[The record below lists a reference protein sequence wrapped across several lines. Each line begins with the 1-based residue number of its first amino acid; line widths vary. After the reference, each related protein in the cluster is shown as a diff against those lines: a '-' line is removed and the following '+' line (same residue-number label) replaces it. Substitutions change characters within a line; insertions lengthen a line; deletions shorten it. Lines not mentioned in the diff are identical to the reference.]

1 MVIVVILIVIV
12 ILAIVIVVIVRVMDL
27 TSNPEKTPSGLD
39 GIEPGLET
47 AYRFR
52 TAWFIEELGKALSW

>member
-1 MVIVVILIVIV
+1 
-12 ILAIVIVVIVRVMDL
+12 MDL
-27 TSNPEKTPSGLD
+27 GSSSHWSADKSAVEKTPSGLD
-39 GIEPGLET
+39 GIEPRLET